1 MVSRSFSLIAF
12 AKLQSEGCK
21 TILTCKPHPDPE
33 APPSKF
39 SPVLYLSLFS
49 SRSEAISHLFHSHQT
64 HFTEQINL
72 LLVVRLVRS

>member
-1 MVSRSFSLIAF
+1 MPCSFSLTAF
-12 AKLQSEGCK
+12 VKLQSEGCK

-39 SPVLYLSLFS
+39 SPVLCLSLLS
-49 SRSEAISHLFHSHQT
+49 SPSEAISHLFRSHQT

-72 LLVVRLVRS
+72 LLVVGLVKL